1 MRRAPLAG
9 IAAALALTLVV
20 PVTAGAQDL
29 DSVREQKAE
38 LQEGIEATARELEEL
53 RATIESRETELD
65 ALADREQELVAQL
78 ADVQDKLATRAREA
92 FKRGGMTELEALI
105 SGDGPAAGVERATVL
120 DVLSRRDGAELES
133 ATALRTQL
141 AQLAKLREGAL
152 ADLEAAK
159 ARMDERVKDLD
170 AELARTV
177 DLEDELVLKAKRQRR
192 IDRANQRGIYSCPM
206 ARPFT
211 FIDSWG
217 FARSGGRA
225 HKGVDIMAPRGNE
238 IYAFTTGR
246 VQRMKTGGLGGVVL
260 YLRGDDGNVYYYAH
274 LDRYAPGIGT
284 GSRVEAGQLIAYNGD
299 TGNAR
304 GAPHLHF
311 EVAPGGGAA
320 VNPYP
325 YTAAACF

>member
-1 MRRAPLAG
+1 VTRAGRPREMVADSPGVPSSQPPYRPPCTDQPKFTITRLRLRSGFRDRTNPTTVLTTRAP
-9 IAAALALTLVV
+9 
-20 PVTAGAQDL
+20 
-29 DSVREQKAE
+29 
-38 LQEGIEATARELEEL
+38 
-53 RATIESRETELD
+53 
-65 ALADREQELVAQL
+65 
-78 ADVQDKLATRAREA
+78 
-92 FKRGGMTELEALI
+92 
-105 SGDGPAAGVERATVL
+105 
-120 DVLSRRDGAELES
+120 
-133 ATALRTQL
+133 
-141 AQLAKLREGAL
+141 
-152 ADLEAAK
+152 
-159 ARMDERVKDLD
+159 
-170 AELARTV
+170 
-177 DLEDELVLKAKRQRR
+177 RQR

-238 IYAFTTGR
+238 IYAFTNGR